1 MTYLQVVMLMLY
13 FVNNHHSVLGGTQSD
28 TRTKLDSI
36 KSLIYSNAK
45 ATVTLDSTALK
56 ELVKLLTS
64 DKAYASSLNRNKRV
78 SFSVYTGNKILTF
91 GKGQTIRYDGILTN
105 DGNGYDD
112 RTGVF
117 VCPVAGTYM
126 FVVDTLSNVETW
138 LALKVN
144 KKSVANVFRSIHYG
158 NRWGQTSRTVIVNL
172 KHGDHVKV
180 DTVSGGNL
188 RIFKD
193 ATSGFSGTLLY

>member
-1 MTYLQVVMLMLY
+1 MISYLPFVMLILH
-13 FVNNHHSVLGGTQSD
+13 FVNNVYHPVSAGTLSN

-56 ELVKLLTS
+56 ELVKL
-64 DKAYASSLNRNKRV
+64 SSSGSSKPTRGV
-78 SFSVYTGNKILTF
+78 SFSVYVGAKILSV
-91 GKGQTIRYDGILTN
+91 GKGQTVKYDGILTN

-126 FVVDTLSNVETW
+126 FVVDSLSVANC
-138 LALKVN
+138 LAIKVN
-144 KKSVANVFRSIHYG
+144 KQTVASVYRG
-158 NRWGQTSRTVIVNL
+158 QPGKDTLDQTSRTVIVKL
-172 KHGDHVKV
+172 KQGDHVKV
-180 DTVSGGNL
+180 EAVLSSKIHYRGY
-188 RIFKD
+188 
-193 ATSGFSGTLLY
+193 SGFTGTLLY

>member
-1 MTYLQVVMLMLY
+1 MLILHLVDNY
-13 FVNNHHSVLGGTQSD
+13 HHVSGGTQSD

-56 ELVKLLTS
+56 ELVNLSTS
-64 DKAYASSLNRNKRV
+64 ASLNQNKRV
-78 SFSVYTGNKILTF
+78 SFSVYIGAKVLSL
-91 GKGQTIRYDGILTN
+91 GKGQTIRYDSILTN

-126 FVVDTLSNVETW
+126 FVVDTLSSVETW
-138 LALKVN
+138 FAIKVN
-144 KKSVANVFRSIHYG
+144 KQTVAKVYTSTHIG
-158 NRWGQTSRTVIVNL
+158 NNWDQTSRTVIVNL
-172 KHGDHVKV
+172 KRGYHVKV
-180 DTVSGGNL
+180 ENISSANLQVYNGG
-188 RIFKD
+188 
-193 ATSGFSGTLLY
+193 TSGFSGTLLY